1 MGPKET
7 APDQKIDADTRRD
20 KTRRDQTRQDQR
32 KVRHAFH
39 LVFYEV
45 KRMSD
50 MWAEMTRQETTRR
63 DKTEKVLT
71 RQEKIRPDKIK
82 KGNA

>member
-1 MGPKET
+1 MKFGPETGPKE
-7 APDQKIDADTRRD
+7 ARPDQKRDPNARRD
-20 KTRRDQTRQDQR
+20 ETRRDQTRQDQR

-50 MWAEMTRQETTRR
+50 M
-63 DKTEKVLT
+63 
-71 RQEKIRPDKIK
+71 
-82 KGNA
+82 